1 MCIRKEI
8 NTVLNLFMENVGLN
22 LICLFIIL
30 VGVVLLIIVFK
41 IKSRM
46 TQIILGLLG
55 IITIAIGLYGFLFI
69 MSLGYNS

>member
-1 MCIRKEI
+1 
-8 NTVLNLFMENVGLN
+8 MENVGLN